1 MKKTDFRTL
10 PDSTRGEFQKVAVR
24 QHKAG
29 HSARYIAT
37 TLGVHYNTAR
47 NWIKRYKEG
56 GLKAIKPKKRGV
68 TSEQKRLLTPAQERA
83 IRRKITDRMPDQLK
97 LPYAL
102 WTRKSVKELIKREF
116 GIDVAIRTMGDY
128 LNRWGFTPQKP
139 AKRAYEQNP
148 AKVQEWLDVTY
159 PQVKAKAKAEDAEI
173 HWGDET
179 GVKNDCQHGR
189 SYAPRGKTPIRR
201 SQAKHLSI
209 NMISSVTNQG
219 KVRFMTYSG
228 SMNAARLI
236 DFLRRL
242 VKGADRKVLLI
253 LDNLKV
259 HHSKPVKNWLAQN
272 EGVIEVFHLPSY
284 SPELNPDEYLNCD
297 LKQGV
302 SAKQAPRSQSQM
314 EKNVRSH
321 MKLLQRNPIRVKK
334 YFKNKNINY
343 AA

>member
-1 MKKTDFRTL
+1 
-10 PDSTRGEFQKVAVR
+10 
-24 QHKAG
+24 
-29 HSARYIAT
+29 
-37 TLGVHYNTAR
+37 
-47 NWIKRYKEG
+47 
-56 GLKAIKPKKRGV
+56 
-68 TSEQKRLLTPAQERA
+68 
-83 IRRKITDRMPDQLK
+83 MPDQLK

-236 DFLRRL
+236 DSIVLTLR
-242 VKGADRKVLLI
+242 LLI
-253 LDNLKV
+253 SANV
-259 HHSKPVKNWLAQN
+259 FAQ
-272 EGVIEVFHLPSY
+272 HY
-284 SPELNPDEYLNCD
+284 
-297 LKQGV
+297 
-302 SAKQAPRSQSQM
+302 
-314 EKNVRSH
+314 
-321 MKLLQRNPIRVKK
+321 
-334 YFKNKNINY
+334 
-343 AA
+343 

>member
-1 MKKTDFRTL
+1 MEKTDFRTL
-10 PDSTRGEFQKVAVR
+10 PDSTRSEFQKVAIR
-24 QHKAG
+24 QHKEG
-29 HSARYIAT
+29 STNRQIAAQ
-37 TLGVHYNTAR
+37 LGVHYNTACK
-47 NWIKRYKEG
+47 WVKCYKLG
-56 GLKAIKPKKRGV
+56 GMSAVKPKKRGV
-68 TSEQKRLLTPAQERA
+68 TSEQKRLLSPLQEKAVQRM
-83 IRRKITDRMPDQLK
+83 ITDKMPDQLK

-139 AKRAYEQNP
+139 AKRAYEQSP
-148 AKVQEWLDVTY
+148 AKVKEWMDVSY
-159 PQVKAKAKAEDAEI
+159 PAIKAQAKAEEAEI

-189 SYAPRGKTPIRR
+189 SYAPKGRTPVRHK
-201 SQAKHLSI
+201 QAKHLSI

-219 KVRFMTYSG
+219 KVRFMTYTG
-228 SMNAARLI
+228 SMNAARFI
-236 DFLRRL
+236 EFLRRL
-242 VKGADRKVLLI
+242 VKGVDKKVLLI

-259 HHSKPVKNWLAQN
+259 HHSTPVKEWLAQN
-272 EGVIEVFHLPSY
+272 KGSIEVFYLPSY

-302 SAKQAPRSQSQM
+302 SAKQTPRSQN
-314 EKNVRSH
+314 ELVKNVRSH
-321 MKLLQRNPIRVKK
+321 MKLLQCNPSRVMS
-334 YFKNKNINY
+334 YFNNKNINY